1 MKFQIEDYLY
11 SLDQSLASKSDRDKM
26 MLFIII
32 FASLFAF
39 SYLLFWKSSE
49 DSFKVSHEKV
59 QVVANNLNTDKS
71 YLASNPPERITQ
83 IEQETVE
90 TERQRTLYI
99 EYNTYIKEQLE
110 QISSLYY
117 DEKVWGGYLDSVSR
131 FGGYLDSVSRF
142 AHIYNVKLVRFGNT
156 LQSDNSS
163 FGHVMDITISSEAPY
178 KSTLK
183 FINALEQSQLV
194 VDLHNFNLSA
204 DEKLKGDLNISV
216 WGIVRQ

>member
-11 SLDQSLASKSDRDKM
+11 SLDQSLAPKSDRDKM
-26 MLFIII
+26 MLYVMI

-39 SYLLFWKSSE
+39 SYLLFWQSSE
-49 DSFKVSHEKV
+49 ASFKVSHEKAQKV
-59 QVVANNLNTDKS
+59 ETDLNGDKS
-71 YLASNPPERITQ
+71 YLDANPPERVTQ
-83 IEQETVE
+83 IVQETVE
-90 TERQRTLYI
+90 IEHQRTLYI

-131 FGGYLDSVSRF
+131 F
-142 AHIYNVKLVRFGNT
+142 AHVYNVKLARFGNT

-163 FGHVMDITISSEAPY
+163 FGHVMDIAVSSEAPY
-178 KSTLK
+178 KNTLK

-194 VDLHNFNLSA
+194 VDLHDFNLSA
-204 DEKLKGDLNISV
+204 EEKLKGDLNISV